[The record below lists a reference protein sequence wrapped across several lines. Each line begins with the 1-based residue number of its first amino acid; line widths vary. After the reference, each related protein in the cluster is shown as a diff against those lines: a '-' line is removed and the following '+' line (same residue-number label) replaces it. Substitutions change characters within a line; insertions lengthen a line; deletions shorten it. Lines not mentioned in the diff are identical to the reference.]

1 MNRGGYVTAR
11 KKATPK
17 NKMPV
22 QRVMMSI
29 SEKTLVPI
37 GIAVSICV
45 VCSVAYAMVANIRLQ
60 ISQHNELL
68 TKTTQAI
75 DSTHDRLSSIQ
86 TDIAVV
92 KTEITTI
99 KNSLALKPAGVAM
112 RSQCEGS
119 QDMEALIR
127 NMAALS
133 KTGGAVA
140 TN

>member
-1 MNRGGYVTAR
+1 
-11 KKATPK
+11 
-17 NKMPV
+17 
-22 QRVMMSI
+22 MSV

-60 ISQHNELL
+60 ISQHNDLFN
-68 TKTTQAI
+68 KTTQAI
-75 DSTHDRLSSIQ
+75 DSTHNQLSAIQ

-112 RSQCEGS
+112 RGQCEGS
-119 QDMEALIR
+119 QDMEALIK

-133 KTGGAVA
+133 KMDGAVL